1 MEIINM
7 IIIGL
12 AIYLSIGML
21 YLLRMVSLS
30 NKYEKADN
38 DDEEL
43 RMIAKNFNN
52 LMEIFRKDKKK
63 LIIALFRTP
72 PVAVKSVTISIV
84 EFFKILIKEIRK

>member
-1 MEIINM
+1 M

-52 LMEIFRKDKKK
+52 LTEIFRKDKKK

-72 PVAVKSVTISIV
+72 PVAAKSVTISIV
-84 EFFKILIKEIRK
+84 EFFKILTKEIRK